1 MTWHLKDRELEE
13 KLIAIDTDFIER
25 LNQNCE
31 IWDFNRDVDLCE
43 LMHFEQILRYKN
55 KLLGNLLFTG
65 VQLEEVPEYNP
76 HGWNEYPKV
85 TPPEGVP
92 MRVETNMGFGFKAR
106 FEHGDWLDN
115 RNDVVG
121 FDDGNVIRFRLWNE
135 D

>member
-1 MTWHLKDRELEE
+1 MTWHLKDRELEKVFE
-13 KLIAIDTDFIER
+13 DYSGRKFVKALNYAIEQENIDSECIVYVEFGREFLGGDFVENCLCFRTDEV
-25 LNQNCE
+25 E
-31 IWDFNRDVDLCE
+31 D
-43 LMHFEQILRYKN
+43 
-55 KLLGNLLFTG
+55 
-65 VQLEEVPEYNP
+65 VPEYNP
-76 HGWNEYPKV
+76 KAWNEYPKI

-121 FDDGNVIRFRLWNE
+121 FDDGNVIRFRPWSE